1 MRSDFKNS
9 HALILIYKINNEIFK
24 IIRLK
29 ENFGQIN
36 NARIQLA
43 EVSGDGF
50 LDPCAVLCC

>member
-9 HALILIYKINNEIFK
+9 QALILIYKINNEIFK

-36 NARIQLA
+36 NARIQSA
-43 EVSGDGF
+43 EV
-50 LDPCAVLCC
+50 